1 MNKCIRILPFTK
13 ELFDQEDQAQK
24 AARIMHGILEAH
36 SGRLTT
42 ISHKMK
48 GNPAGNYKLIQRFIK
63 QVDLKDVLLKLFQE
77 QAEFVIGD
85 PTEMARS
92 QAKKTEYVGKLSDGS
107 TLGYWLLLLATPFRG
122 RAIPC
127 SFVTYSSKTI
137 NQGVNSRNQEHARAF
152 ESVKALLGERPLV
165 LDREFSYLELLDALI
180 EEQIHFVIR
189 LKKTPSGP
197 KFTDEHGQE
206 VKLNVGMGQQVI
218 YRDVYYMGE
227 ARVNVIGIWRR
238 GLSRPLWV
246 MTDLEPEEGLRIYL
260 KRMKIEES
268 FKDVKDLLGIGKIM
282 NKRQEYM
289 EQMVALVLLAYSIV
303 LMIGEAIRDKLYG
316 PAPTE
321 VQKAGKSWRL
331 YSGPFIVLRQKIPL
345 ANHDFR
351 LLLNQVRVSFSF
363 LLFGDVRTHVST

>member
-1 MNKCIRILPFTK
+1 MNKCIRILPFTQ
-13 ELFDQEDQAQK
+13 ELFDQEGQAKK
-24 AARIMHGILEAH
+24 AAPILHGILEAH

-42 ISHKMK
+42 ISPKMK

-63 QVDLKDVLLKLFQE
+63 HLDLKDVLLRLFQE

-107 TLGYWLLLLATPFRG
+107 TLGYWLLLLATPLRG

-127 SFVTYSSKTI
+127 SFVTYSSRTI
-137 NQGVNSRNQEHARAF
+137 NQGVNSRNQEHAWAF
-152 ESVKALLGERPLV
+152 ETVKALLGARPLV
-165 LDREFSYLELLDALI
+165 LDREFSYL
-180 EEQIHFVIR
+180 
-189 LKKTPSGP
+189 G
-197 KFTDEHGQE
+197 E
-206 VKLNVGMGQQVI
+206 VG
-218 YRDVYYMGE
+218 
-227 ARVNVIGIWRR
+227 VNVIGLWRR

-246 MTDLEPEEGLRIYL
+246 MTDLKPEEGLRIYL
-260 KRMKIEES
+260 QRMKIEES
-268 FKDVKDLLGIGKIM
+268 FKDVKDLLGIDKIM

-289 EQMVALVLLAYSIV
+289 EQMVALVLLAYNIV
-303 LMIGEAIRDKLYG
+303 LMIGEAIRDRLYG

-351 LLLNQVRVSFSF
+351 LLLDQVLASFSC